1 MSFTINQ
8 DQVTET
14 PELMKLL
21 TDVNKEINKF
31 RYEFD
36 HVTYKQE
43 DYWTAYI
50 QKFNKGDCDDYTL
63 TKRRLLI
70 EAGVPYQ
77 CLFPTVCEVENEGH
91 LVLIVRTDKNDYM
104 LDSIKQD
111 VDTVKKVR
119 YKWLYRLN
127 PLTKRWVKL

>member
-1 MSFTINQ
+1 MSFVINT

-14 PELMKLL
+14 PALMSLL
-21 TDVNKEINKF
+21 ESVNKEINKF
-31 RYEFD
+31 RYEYD
-36 HVTYKQE
+36 HVTYKQK

-50 QKFNKGDCDDYTL
+50 QKFQKGDCDDYAL

-77 CLFPTVCEVENEGH
+77 CLFPTVCMVGDEGH

-104 LDSIKQD
+104 LDSIKKD
-111 VDTVKKVR
+111 VDTVKAVN

-127 PLTKRWVKL
+127 PLSKRWVKL